1 MSNLKYDH
9 ISELNA
15 VTEFENWF
23 INLYGAYNL
32 LLNVVQK
39 IALTIHIN

>member
-1 MSNLKYDH
+1 MS
-9 ISELNA
+9 
-15 VTEFENWF
+15 TENVSNEEKGNGVF
-23 INLYGAYNL
+23 GHNL